1 MQSVTKTNEK
11 KTYIHYGNDHFDMGI
26 FREKA
31 RLQRDNSFLN
41 KPPFGFWA
49 SPIGSHY
56 FTWKDW
62 CECENYRTDTFD
74 KSFIFTLKE
83 DARILTVRRNADIIP
98 YLKDSGWLGT
108 KVLDFN
114 ILMTEFDGIELIH
127 GTNYEQLHLLPGYFN
142 SWDVDSI
149 VVWNPYIIVPVN
161 KNKEVA

>member
-1 MQSVTKTNEK
+1 MQSVNKTNEK
-11 KTYIHYGNDHFDMGI
+11 KTYIHYGNDHFDMDI
-26 FREKA
+26 FTEKA
-31 RLQRDNSFLN
+31 RLKRDNNFLN

-49 SPIGSHY
+49 SPIDSHY

-62 CECENYRTDTFD
+62 CESENFRTDRFD
-74 KSFIFTLKE
+74 KSFIFALRE

-114 ILMTEFDGIELIH
+114 VLMTKFDGIELIH
-127 GTNYEQLHLLPGYFN
+127 GDNYNELHLSPGYFY
-142 SWDVDSI
+142 SWDADSI
-149 VVWNPYIIVPVN
+149 VVWNPYIIVPVD